1 MINAIGTPLKFLG
14 MFAYSNLSLI
24 PAKSNNA
31 SEKPTAT
38 PKPFTIVSIKL
49 YPSWIFII
57 ATPRT
62 AQFVV
67 INGKNTPSALYR
79 LGDVFLIDIYKQ

>member
-1 MINAIGTPLKFLG
+1 V
-14 MFAYSNLSLI
+14 FANSSLSLI
-24 PAKSNNA
+24 PAKSNKA
-31 SEKPTAT
+31 SENPTAT

-49 YPSWIFII
+49 YPTWILII

-67 INGKNTPSALYR
+67 INWWAEAHPTCY
-79 LGDVFLIDIYKQ
+79 